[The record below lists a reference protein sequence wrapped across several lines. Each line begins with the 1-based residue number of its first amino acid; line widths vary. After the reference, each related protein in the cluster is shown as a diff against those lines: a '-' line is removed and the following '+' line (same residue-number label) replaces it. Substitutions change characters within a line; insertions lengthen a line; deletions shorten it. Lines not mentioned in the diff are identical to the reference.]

1 MTQYEDKIF
10 GVRIIHS
17 QSTSIRPREETT
29 FEDLITFDEE
39 DDNGLK
45 CKYKFTAKQKRR
57 RRIISLDHT
66 SIHWHCCQ
74 GVSLGPNE
82 GKVLLL
88 SKIPRFFSR
97 RTSHYLLFVQKVPL
111 SMKEDDISIE
121 EGGLTIRKV
130 DAIFHIHLL

>member
-1 MTQYEDKIF
+1 MNESRHVYQLLVNSGFLLKNSWSTSCSSGNVTQYEDKIF

-74 GVSLGPNE
+74 GVSLGPYE
-82 GKVLLL
+82 GKVFV
-88 SKIPRFFSR
+88 SYYCQKFQKKI
-97 RTSHYLLFVQKVPL
+97 
-111 SMKEDDISIE
+111 
-121 EGGLTIRKV
+121 
-130 DAIFHIHLL
+130 